1 MAYLVHSIVAHTYS
15 RQQAPRILRAVE
27 FYKIIGR
34 LVSGC
39 KILNPPQVFIQILRG
54 SIKNLIE
61 G

>member
-1 MAYLVHSIVAHTYS
+1 MAFLLRTIVVRKYS